1 MPRRFGRPGLLGTIA
16 RTAVISGTA
25 TAVSNRAE
33 RRDMQRQMDSQPQ
46 QMPPAQAP
54 APPPA
59 APASGTDRVAQLTQ
73 LAELRIQGVFAGMVV
88 FAAIGITQ
96 AAEGRRRAPRRAYV
110 MLGLLF
116 TAVLLPLGANTVTT
130 VLLNNW
136 TSRTKSTAQRWL
148 SHTPG
153 ASVTSVEAQSRTL
166 YVHVRSP
173 GGLPPLDDLLSD
185 LEGAVP
191 DGVPI
196 VVDSTRGERIAA
208 GKVGG

>member
-73 LAELRIQGVFAGMVV
+73 LAELRIQGVLSDEE
-88 FAAIGITQ
+88 FAAEKACI
-96 AAEGRRRAPRRAYV
+96 
-110 MLGLLF
+110 LG
-116 TAVLLPLGANTVTT
+116 
-130 VLLNNW
+130 
-136 TSRTKSTAQRWL
+136 S
-148 SHTPG
+148 
-153 ASVTSVEAQSRTL
+153 
-166 YVHVRSP
+166 
-173 GGLPPLDDLLSD
+173 
-185 LEGAVP
+185 
-191 DGVPI
+191 
-196 VVDSTRGERIAA
+196 
-208 GKVGG
+208 